1 MMRLS
6 DLTDFDRTVGLLIR
20 LIGALFVLIF
30 AAEFV
35 CDLLNRLTFFDTL
48 ALLGFFLLISPV
60 AYLIRKRRQ
69 PPSPDRPR
77 GGAERTPLLPPT
89 EDEE

>member
-1 MMRLS
+1 MRLS

-35 CDLLNRLTFFDTL
+35 CDLLNRLTFLDTL
-48 ALLGFFLLISPV
+48 GLLGFFVLVSPM
-60 AYLIRKRRQ
+60 AYLIWKRRQ
-69 PPSPDRPR
+69 PPGPDRPR